1 LASESGSLPLDFG
14 AGGCGFGGDALLGFL
29 HHFLGASAQGAEE
42 FGAFVENGLAG
53 GFLLGIDL
61 GAGFLQGIVVT
72 VHFIAGGGLR
82 GGGFGFG
89 AVDAAGA
96 LVHGALERAEERG
109 AHDEEKDKDD
119 YDRRQGLENQVFE
132 LANHFHFLQTAA
144 LLSSW
149 IMRLIERRVR
159 SGHKN
164 NKLQSW

>member
-1 LASESGSLPLDFG
+1 LAGKSGSLPFDFG
-14 AGGCGFGGDALLGFL
+14 AGGFGFGGDALLGFL
-29 HHFLGASAQGAEE
+29 HHLLGAGAQGTEE
-42 FGAFVENGLAG
+42 LGALVEDGLAG
-53 GFLLGIDL
+53 GFLLGIDI
-61 GAGFLQGIVVT
+61 GAGFLQGVVVT

-89 AVDAAGA
+89 AVDAADA
-96 LVHGALERAEERG
+96 LVHGALERAKESG
-109 AHDEEKDKDD
+109 AHDEVEDKDN

-132 LANHFHFLQTAA
+132 LADHFHFLQTAA

-149 IMRLIERRVR
+149 ILRLIERRVR

>member
-1 LASESGSLPLDFG
+1 
-14 AGGCGFGGDALLGFL
+14 
-29 HHFLGASAQGAEE
+29 
-42 FGAFVENGLAG
+42 
-53 GFLLGIDL
+53 
-61 GAGFLQGIVVT
+61 
-72 VHFIAGGGLR
+72 LR

-96 LVHGALERAEERG
+96 LVHGALKRAEESG
-109 AHDEEKDKDD
+109 THDEIKDKND
-119 YDRRQGLENQVFE
+119 YDGWEGLENQVFE

>member
-1 LASESGSLPLDFG
+1 LTGESGSLRFDFG
-14 AGGCGFGGDALLGFL
+14 ARGFGFGGDALLGFL
-29 HHFLGASAQGAEE
+29 HHFLSAGAQGAKKL
-42 FGAFVENGLAG
+42 GALVEDGLAG
-53 GFLLGIDL
+53 GFLLGIDFC
-61 GAGFLQGIVVT
+61 AGFLQGVVVT
-72 VHFIAGGGLR
+72 IHFIAGGGLR

-89 AVDAAGA
+89 AIDAAGA

-109 AHDEEKDKDD
+109 AHDEIKDKND
-119 YDRRQGLENQVFE
+119 YDRGQSLENQVFE

>member
-1 LASESGSLPLDFG
+1 
-14 AGGCGFGGDALLGFL
+14 
-29 HHFLGASAQGAEE
+29 
-42 FGAFVENGLAG
+42 
-53 GFLLGIDL
+53 
-61 GAGFLQGIVVT
+61 
-72 VHFIAGGGLR
+72 LR

-96 LVHGALERAEERG
+96 LVHGALKWAEESG
-109 AHDEEKDKDD
+109 THDEIKDKND
-119 YDRRQGLENQVFE
+119 YDGWEGLENQVFE